1 MSYGLSGALQ
11 GAIYQALQADG
22 VLTTLVGDAVY
33 DALPPG
39 EIPETYVMLG
49 AEDVLDRSDK
59 SGVGAE
65 HRLTVS
71 VVSGGAGFAA
81 AKEVAGRI
89 SDLLHG
95 GDLTLARGR
104 LVYLNF
110 SGAKAR
116 RFGTDNQRRI
126 DLRFRARVEDNS

>member
-1 MSYGLSGALQ
+1 MSYGVSAALQ
-11 GAIYQALQADG
+11 GAIYQRLQSDGALTA
-22 VLTTLVGDAVY
+22 LVGDAVY

-39 EIPETYVMLG
+39 DIPETYVMLG
-49 AEDVLDRSDK
+49 VETVLDRSDR
-59 SGVGAE
+59 SGAGAE

-71 VVSGGAGFAA
+71 VVSDGAGFGV

-95 GDLTLARGR
+95 GDLALARGR

-110 SGAKAR
+110 SRATAR
-116 RFGTDNQRRI
+116 RFGTGNQRRI
-126 DLRFRARVEDNS
+126 DMRFRARVEDNS